1 MRCDPLPTEHGSL
14 QASRPPVL
22 LVPGDTIAIDV
33 VCAARQHARGGTS
46 CAGGNATDRG
56 GPKSH
61 KERPRSYP
69 GAPFFAFVDEPVF
82 HFNIVSNM
90 RAEQLLQSAVTL
102 HEAPTRAE
110 TLPDTFSS
118 IASAVREMTDVLL
131 HEAHECMQ
139 QPLPTRP
146 DQPYLHPVDVDTVEP
161 GIVSS
166 KTSLEILRMK
176 GDDVR
181 RIGYHTMRGETV
193 EETNDDDVVVVIN
206 KTQRASE
213 RDAERKI
220 SSAIRRGEKSAQ
232 TDERRR
238 ERKREREAEAPEV
251 RERRLQEQREKREE
265 RRRTKE
271 LQRNTEEVPTQE
283 DGTSKRPK
291 PTRRSDPFPDT
302 SMNVV
307 LQRPRVAARSRGN
320 ERFYEHPLPHHRHLA
335 ALHRTSPHASLCEA
349 LLRAETSDALEL
361 IQGPPGTGKTMRLVQ
376 CIARLTG
383 RVLLCAPTNVGAAN
397 LYERCLRDGY
407 AAECSLTLAPDR
419 IPPGTAVQSND
430 PTRRIVCAT
439 ISSRSGPVLDGQ
451 RFENV
456 LVDEAAQCMEAWIWT
471 LLRSDVTFVAM
482 AGDVHQLPAVVSE
495 TGRTLRHD
503 RSLMERLMA
512 QGYDNVTSLTEQNRM
527 CPEILALT
535 NGRFYAGRLT
545 CGPHAPRSGT
555 VRIVEVQDG
564 QEMSEGTSYYNPRE
578 VEEVQNVCR
587 DTSSNVTVLCPYVA
601 QCRRILAL
609 GLGVAVHTIDS
620 FQGRETDTVV
630 VSLVRDGT
638 AGLGFWSDYRRIV
651 VALTRARR
659 ELVIVVSRRSAW
671 PYLNGPT
678 DERVVGT

>member
-1 MRCDPLPTEHGSL
+1 
-14 QASRPPVL
+14 
-22 LVPGDTIAIDV
+22 
-33 VCAARQHARGGTS
+33 
-46 CAGGNATDRG
+46 
-56 GPKSH
+56 
-61 KERPRSYP
+61 
-69 GAPFFAFVDEPVF
+69 
-82 HFNIVSNM
+82 M

-102 HEAPTRAE
+102 HEAPTRAD
-110 TLPDTFSS
+110 TLPDTFTS
-118 IASAVREMTDVLL
+118 IASAVGAMTDVLL
-131 HEAHECMQ
+131 HEAHESMQ
-139 QPLPTRP
+139 QPLPARP
-146 DQPYLHPVDVDTVEP
+146 DQPYLHPVDVDTIEP

-166 KTSLEILRMK
+166 KTSLEILRMN
-176 GDDVR
+176 GDDVP
-181 RIGYHTMRGETV
+181 RIAYHTLREETV
-193 EETNDDDVVVVIN
+193 EQDNDDDVVVVIN

-213 RDAERKI
+213 RDAERKM

-238 ERKREREAEAPEV
+238 ERKRERDMETPEAK
-251 RERRLQEQREKREE
+251 ERRLQEQREKREE

-271 LQRNTEEVPTQE
+271 LQRETEDATTPQ
-283 DGTSKRPK
+283 DDTSKRPK
-291 PTRRSDPFPDT
+291 PSRRADPFPDA

-335 ALHRTSPHASLCEA
+335 ALHRASPHPSLHDA
-349 LLRAETSDALEL
+349 LLRAESSDALEL

-376 CIARLTG
+376 CITRLTG
-383 RVLLCAPTNVGAAN
+383 RILLCAPTNVGAAN
-397 LYERCLRDGY
+397 LYERCLKGGY
-407 AAECSLTLAPDR
+407 GSECSLTLAPDR

-471 LLRSDVTFVAM
+471 LLRSDVTFLAM
-482 AGDVHQLPAVVSE
+482 AGDVHQLPSVVSE

-535 NGRFYAGRLT
+535 NGRFYEGRLT
-545 CGPHAPRSGT
+545 CGPHAPQSGT

-578 VEEVQNVCR
+578 VEEVQKICR
-587 DTSSNVTVLCPYVA
+587 ETSSTATVLCPYVA

-638 AGLGFWSDYRRIV
+638 AGLGFWSDYRRFV
-651 VALTRARR
+651 VAVTRARR

-671 PYLNGPT
+671 PYLN
-678 DERVVGT
+678 DAV

>member
-1 MRCDPLPTEHGSL
+1 M
-14 QASRPPVL
+14 L

-33 VCAARQHARGGTS
+33 ECAARQHAHGGMRR
-46 CAGGNATDRG
+46 AKVIVEVRDE
-56 GPKSH
+56 PKSH
-61 KERPRSYP
+61 KERRRPSS
-69 GAPFFAFVDEPVF
+69 AFPFFALGCDSVF
-82 HFNIVSNM
+82 HFDIFSNM

-102 HEAPTRAE
+102 HEAPTRAD

-118 IASAVREMTDVLL
+118 IASAVREMTDILL
-131 HEAHECMQ
+131 HEAHESMQ

-166 KTSLEILRMK
+166 RTSLEILRMR
-176 GDDVR
+176 GDDVP
-181 RIGYHTMRGETV
+181 RIGYHTMRGEAV
-193 EETNDDDVVVVIN
+193 EEPNEDDVVVVIN

-213 RDAERKI
+213 RDAERKM
-220 SSAIRRGEKSAQ
+220 SSVIRRGEKSAQ

-238 ERKREREAEAPEV
+238 ERKRERDAEAPEV
-251 RERRLQEQREKREE
+251 RERRLQEQRERREE

-271 LQRNTEEVPTQE
+271 LQRDTVTASEEQ
-283 DGTSKRPK
+283 DDASKRPK
-291 PTRRSDPFPDT
+291 PTRHSDAFPDA

-335 ALHRTSPHASLCEA
+335 ALHHTSPHASLREA
-349 LLRAETSDALEL
+349 LLRAEPSDALEL

-376 CIARLTG
+376 CIERLTG

-397 LYERCLRDGY
+397 LYERCLKSGY
-407 AAECSLTLAPDR
+407 GSECALTLAPDR

-456 LVDEAAQCMEAWIWT
+456 LIDEAAQCMEAWVWT
-471 LLRSDVTFVAM
+471 LLRSEVTFVAM
-482 AGDVHQLPAVVSE
+482 AGDVHQLPAIVSE

-503 RSLMERLMA
+503 RSLMERLMT

-535 NGRFYAGRLT
+535 NGRFYDGLLT
-545 CGPHAPRSGT
+545 CGPHAPQNGT
-555 VRIVEVQDG
+555 VRIVEVQGG
-564 QEMSEGTSYYNPRE
+564 QEMSDGTSYYNPRE
-578 VEEVQNVCR
+578 VEEVQKICGE
-587 DTSSNVTVLCPYVA
+587 TPSNVTILCPYVA

-609 GLGVAVHTIDS
+609 GMGVAVHTIDS
-620 FQGRETDTVV
+620 FQGRETDTVI

-638 AGLGFWSDYRRIV
+638 AGLGFWSDYRRFI

-659 ELVIVVSRRSAW
+659 ELVIVVTRRSAW
-671 PYLNGPT
+671 PHLN
-678 DERVVGT
+678 DAE

>member
-1 MRCDPLPTEHGSL
+1 
-14 QASRPPVL
+14 
-22 LVPGDTIAIDV
+22 
-33 VCAARQHARGGTS
+33 
-46 CAGGNATDRG
+46 
-56 GPKSH
+56 
-61 KERPRSYP
+61 
-69 GAPFFAFVDEPVF
+69 
-82 HFNIVSNM
+82 M

-102 HEAPTRAE
+102 HEAPTRAHS
-110 TLPDTFSS
+110 LPDTFSS
-118 IASAVREMTDVLL
+118 IDSAVRDMTDVLL

-139 QPLPTRP
+139 QPLPARP

-166 KTSLEILRMK
+166 RTALEILRMR
-176 GDDVR
+176 GDDVP
-181 RIGYHTMRGETV
+181 RIMYHTMRGNRV
-193 EETNDDDVVVVIN
+193 QETNDDDVVVVIN
-206 KTQRASE
+206 KTPRASE
-213 RDAERKI
+213 RDAERKM

-238 ERKREREAEAPEV
+238 ERNRERDVETPEAK
-251 RERRLQEQREKREE
+251 ERRLQEQRERKEE

-271 LQRNTEEVPTQE
+271 LQRETEDAPTPQ
-283 DGTSKRPK
+283 DDTSMRPK
-291 PTRRSDPFPDT
+291 PSPRADPFPDA

-307 LQRPRVAARSRGN
+307 LQRPRVAARNRGN

-335 ALHRTSPHASLCEA
+335 ALHRASPHVSLHDA
-349 LLRAETSDALEL
+349 LLRAESSDALEL

-376 CIARLTG
+376 CISRLTG
-383 RVLLCAPTNVGAAN
+383 RILLCAPTNVGAAN
-397 LYERCLRDGY
+397 LYERCLKGGY
-407 AAECSLTLAPDR
+407 GSECSLTLAPDR

-471 LLRSDVTFVAM
+471 LLRSDVTFLAM
-482 AGDVHQLPAVVSE
+482 AGDVHQLPSIVSE

-512 QGYDNVTSLTEQNRM
+512 QGYDNATSLTEQNRM

-535 NGRFYAGRLT
+535 NGRFYDGRLT
-545 CGPHAPRSGT
+545 CGPHAPLSGT

-564 QEMSEGTSYYNPRE
+564 REMSEGTSYYNPRE
-578 VEEVQNVCR
+578 VDEVQKICR
-587 DTSSNVTVLCPYVA
+587 ETSSTVTVLCPYVA

-609 GLGVAVHTIDS
+609 GLGVAVYTIDS

-638 AGLGFWSDYRRIV
+638 AGLGFWSDYRRFV
-651 VALTRARR
+651 VAVTRARR
-659 ELVIVVSRRSAW
+659 ELVIVVSRRSTW
-671 PYLNGPT
+671 PYLN
-678 DERVVGT
+678 DAV